1 MTTLEQRINAIE
13 QRNKRV
19 EMDKKWEGSLE
30 RKLSI
35 IITTYI
41 VMCLIMSVL
50 QVEKAWLN
58 AIVPTVGFFL
68 STLSL
73 SFFKQ
78 IWLNKHSQP

>member
-30 RKLSI
+30 RKLLI

-78 IWLNKHSQP
+78 IWLNKHS